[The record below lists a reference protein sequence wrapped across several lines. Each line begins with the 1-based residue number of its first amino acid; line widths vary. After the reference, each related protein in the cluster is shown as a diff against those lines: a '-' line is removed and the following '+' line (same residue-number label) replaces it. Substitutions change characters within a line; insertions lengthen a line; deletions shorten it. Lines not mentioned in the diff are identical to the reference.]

1 MLVLLNL
8 SPMNSGWK
16 AALNKAQEMDRYAIV
31 SKSMLFVV
39 ADKLC
44 ELIKHECSGPADISV
59 KVQDREFSIWV
70 DGGLVIKFHL
80 IYFEG
85 LLPVSVLLGEEMLDV
100 SDVTIRSQ
108 EISDLID
115 GKGTLLI
122 REIDAILQWVDSVSE
137 RMEEDQETVRRVKN
151 GLIML
156 RMSMMRL
163 KGFKVSD

>member
-1 MLVLLNL
+1 MVVLLNL

-70 DGGLVIKFHL
+70 DGGLVIKFAL

-85 LLPVSVLLGEEMLDV
+85 WLPIGELLGDEKLDM

-122 REIDAILQWVDSVSE
+122 QEIDAIQQWVGSVSE
-137 RMEEDQETVRRVKN
+137 RMEEHPDTLRRVKN

-156 RMSMMRL
+156 KVSMMRL
-163 KGFKVSD
+163 KGLKVSD

>member
-8 SPMNSGWK
+8 SPMNSGWQ
-16 AALNKAQEMDRYAIV
+16 AALNKAKEMDRYAIV

-70 DGGLVIKFHL
+70 DGGLVIKFAL

-85 LLPVSVLLGEEMLDV
+85 LLPVSVLLGEDKLDV

-122 REIDAILQWVDSVSE
+122 REIDAIQQWVDSVSE

-156 RMSMMRL
+156 RVSMMRL
-163 KGFKVSD
+163 KGLKVSD

>member
-8 SPMNSGWK
+8 SPMNSGWQ

-31 SKSMLFVV
+31 SKSIVFVV

-44 ELIKHECSGPADISV
+44 ELIKHECTDKAAISV
-59 KVQDREFSIWV
+59 SIKEREFSIYV
-70 DGGLVIKFHL
+70 DGGLVIRFAL
-80 IYFEG
+80 VYFEG
-85 LLPVSVLLGEEMLDV
+85 FLPMGVLLGEKMLDV

-122 REIDAILQWVDSVSE
+122 QEIDAIQQWVGSVSE
-137 RMEEDQETVRRVKN
+137 RMEEHPDTLRRVKN

-156 RMSMMRL
+156 RVSMMRL